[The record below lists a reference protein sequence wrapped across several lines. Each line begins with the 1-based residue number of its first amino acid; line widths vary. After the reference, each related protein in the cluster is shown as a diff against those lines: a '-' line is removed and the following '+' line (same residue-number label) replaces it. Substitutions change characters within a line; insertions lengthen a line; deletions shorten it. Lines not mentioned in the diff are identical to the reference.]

1 MGKTITASGRH
12 KIVSVFTCRI
22 EKAREFTAKFGG
34 TPYDNAEAAFID
46 PNVDAVYVV
55 TPHNSHYC

>member
-1 MGKTITASGRH
+1 
-12 KIVSVFTCRI
+12 VFTRRI
-22 EKAREFTAKFGG
+22 EKSREFTAKFGG